1 MTVEGSI
8 VVISPP
14 DLLINVTCTVQN
26 PASSSSTTASVKA
39 LCAANTPAQA
49 SSLSYCQ
56 AKKLILLLVLGVLIT
71 GTVAV
76 HIMPGKLLK
85 QD

>member
-1 MTVEGSI
+1 MTAEGSI
-8 VVISPP
+8 AVIPYP

-49 SSLSYCQ
+49 SLLSYCQ
-56 AKKLILLLVLGVLIT
+56 VKRLILLLVLGLLIT
-71 GTVAV
+71 RTVAV
-76 HIMPGKLLK
+76 HIMPGKLPK